1 MSFSD
6 LAIAPP
12 DPILSLIVR
21 FRDDDF
27 PQKVDLGPGAY
38 RTEEGKPYVFDCV
51 REAEREIVAD
61 LTLNKEY
68 QP

>member
-1 MSFSD
+1 MNTFAN
-6 LAIAPP
+6 LKIAPP

-21 FRDDDF
+21 HNADPF

-51 REAEREIVAD
+51 REAEKEVVND
-61 LTLNKEY
+61 HSLNKEY
-68 QP
+68 

>member
-1 MSFSD
+1 MNFQD

-21 FRDDDF
+21 YRDDDF

-38 RTEEGKPYVFDCV
+38 RTEEGKPLVMDCV
-51 REAEREIVAD
+51 RAAEKEVVND
-61 LTLNKEY
+61 HSLNKEY

>member
-1 MSFSD
+1 MNFTD
-6 LAIAPP
+6 LAVAPP

-21 FRDDDF
+21 FANDDF
-27 PQKVDLGPGAY
+27 PQKVDLGAGAY

-51 REAEREIVAD
+51 RQAEAEVVGD
-61 LTLNKEY
+61 HTLNKEY